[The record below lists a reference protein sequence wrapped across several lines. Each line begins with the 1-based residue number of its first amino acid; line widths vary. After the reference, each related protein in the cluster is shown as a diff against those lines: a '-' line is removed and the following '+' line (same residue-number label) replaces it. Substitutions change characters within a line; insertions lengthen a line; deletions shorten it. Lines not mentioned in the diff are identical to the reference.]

1 MIYSIHFNR
10 NSMEKKIILASAS
23 PRRRELMQQMG
34 LEFEVITS
42 DCDENIGICS
52 PDEMVRELSKRKAVA
67 VAKKLDYPSIVI
79 GADTIVSES
88 NRILGKPNDSEDAVN
103 TLLSLSGK
111 THSVFTGMTVTN
123 KVKTITEVVETKIT
137 FSELTRAEAEAYVAT
152 KEPMDKAGSYGIQG
166 IGGVFIER
174 IDGDYYSTVGL
185 PICAL
190 RKILN
195 SF

>member
-88 NRILGKPNDSEDAVN
+88 NRILGKPKDSEDAVN

-111 THSVFTGMTVTN
+111 THSVFTGMTVTD

>member
-1 MIYSIHFNR
+1 
-10 NSMEKKIILASAS
+10 MEKKIILASAS

-42 DCDENIGICS
+42 NCDENISICS
-52 PDEMVRELSKRKAVA
+52 PDEMVRELSKRKAIA

-88 NRILGKPNDSEDAVN
+88 NRILGKPKDSEDAVN

-111 THSVFTGMTVTN
+111 THSVFTGMTVTD

-137 FSELTRAEAEAYVAT
+137 FSELTRTEAEAYVAT

>member
-111 THSVFTGMTVTN
+111 THSVFTGMTVTD

>member
-1 MIYSIHFNR
+1 MYSIHFNR

-42 DCDENIGICS
+42 NCDENISICS
-52 PDEMVRELSKRKAVA
+52 PDEMVRELSKRKAIA

-88 NRILGKPNDSEDAVN
+88 NRILGKPKDSEDAVN

-111 THSVFTGMTVTN
+111 THSVFTGMTVTD

-137 FSELTRAEAEAYVAT
+137 FSELTRTEAEAYVAT